1 NAGEATWERSLRV
14 LGRGGRLVT
23 CGATTGPKAT
33 VDLRRL
39 FWYQWDLMGSTMG
52 GVAQYRA
59 AVRAL
64 GQGHLRPT
72 VDSVFPLAEATE
84 AFRRLESR
92 FHTDAVLL
100 VKGRLRAEEAGVR
113 LAVEDAKPL
122 EETLAESGE
131 RDAGG
136 ATVSR
141 VVIELDPGHITTE
154 TIDRLD
160 ALFRRKPG
168 HSPVEFRLPPEV
180 GAQEAGRN
188 LRVQADEELLSE
200 LKTLC
205 GESAVSLVQ

>member
-1 NAGEATWERSLRV
+1 LGTVAIADLETKANNERVRLAGIVVRVRQMRSRKGDRWAIAGLEDLSGV
-14 LGRGGRLVT
+14 
-23 CGATTGPKAT
+23 
-33 VDLRRL
+33 VDLL
-39 FWYQWDLMGSTMG
+39 I
-52 GVAQYRA
+52 
-59 AVRAL
+59 
-64 GQGHLRPT
+64 
-72 VDSVFPLAEATE
+72 FPE

-131 RDAGG
+131 SDAGG
-136 ATVSR
+136 ATVGR

-154 TIDRLD
+154 TIDRLE

-188 LRVQADEELLSE
+188 LRVQADEELLAE